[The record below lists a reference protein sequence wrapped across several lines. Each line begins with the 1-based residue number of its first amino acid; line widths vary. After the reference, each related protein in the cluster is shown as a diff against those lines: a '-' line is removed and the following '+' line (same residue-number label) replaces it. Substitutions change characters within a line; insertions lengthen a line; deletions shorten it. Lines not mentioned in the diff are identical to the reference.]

1 LRALWLAEG
10 GEFVPP
16 GAGDFE
22 LPSIFL
28 GITKPMLLAVLSV
41 IIVAVF
47 FLMASR
53 RLKIVPSKFTFVA
66 ESVYDFGRNNIAREM
81 IGSKDFAPF
90 VPLIVTLFTFI
101 LVNNIFGIVPLL
113 QFPTMA
119 HIGFP
124 LALSLLIVYPLWHY
138 VGIRRHGFFG
148 HIKHQLIPPGVPKPV
163 LVLLIP
169 VEAFVKFVMNPLTH
183 AIRVFAAMF
192 AGHLILIVFTL
203 AGEYLLLE
211 AGGVFKP
218 VSVISWAFA
227 IAMTFV
233 EALIQVLQAFI
244 FALLAAN
251 YIGAALAEEH

>member
-1 LRALWLAEG
+1 MRALWLAQG

-16 GAGDFE
+16 GAGDFD
-22 LPSIFL
+22 LPPIFL

-53 RLKIVPSKFTFVA
+53 RLKIVPSKFTFIA
-66 ESVYDFGRNNIAREM
+66 ESVYDFGRNNIARDM
-81 IGSKDFAPF
+81 IGSKDFAPY
-90 VPLIVTLFTFI
+90 VPLIVTMFTFI
-101 LVNNIFGIVPLL
+101 LVNNIFGIIPLI
-113 QFPTMA
+113 QFPTFA

-124 LALSLLIVYPLWHY
+124 LALSLFLVYPLWHY
-138 VGIRRHGFFG
+138 VGIRKHGLIG
-148 HIKHQLIPPGVPKPV
+148 HFKHQLVPAGVPKPV
-163 LVLLIP
+163 LFLLVP
-169 VEAFVKFVMNPLTH
+169 VEAFVKFFMNPLTH

-203 AGEYLLLE
+203 AGEFLLLE

-218 VSVISWAFA
+218 VSLVSWAFA

-251 YIGAALAEEH
+251 YIGAALAEDH

>member
-1 LRALWLAEG
+1 MRALWLAEG
-10 GEFVPP
+10 PEFQPP
-16 GAGDFE
+16 GAGDFD
-22 LPSIFL
+22 LPPIFL
-28 GITKPMLLAVLSV
+28 GITKPMLLLVLSA

-66 ESVYDFGRNNIAREM
+66 ESVYDFGRNNLARDL
-81 IGSKDFAPF
+81 IGSKDFAPY
-90 VPLIVTLFTFI
+90 VPLIVTMFTFI
-101 LVNNIFGIVPLL
+101 LVNNIFGIIPLI

-124 LALSLLIVYPLWHY
+124 LALSVLIVYPLWHY
-138 VGIRRHGFFG
+138 VGIRRHGFVG
-148 HIKHQLIPPGVPKPV
+148 HIKHQLVPPGVPLPV
-163 LVLLIP
+163 LFLLVP
-169 VEAFVKFVMNPLTH
+169 VEAFVKFFMNPLTH

-203 AGEYLLLE
+203 AGEFLLLE
-211 AGGVFKP
+211 ASGAVKG
-218 VSVISWAFA
+218 VSVVSWAFA

-251 YIGAALAEEH
+251 YIGAALAEDH